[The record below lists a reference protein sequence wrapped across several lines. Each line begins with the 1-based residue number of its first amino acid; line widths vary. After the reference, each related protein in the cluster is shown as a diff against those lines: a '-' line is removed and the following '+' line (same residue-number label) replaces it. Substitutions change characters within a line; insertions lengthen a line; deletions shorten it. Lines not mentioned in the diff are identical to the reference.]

1 MVPIKEMTDV
11 LRVVKDVVRLK
22 PGTWVRFKRTLY
34 KDDLAQVEAVDT
46 AQNNVTLKVIP
57 RIDYARKRGQMKDS
71 SASALDDLKRKRRP
85 PQKLFDSD
93 AVRSIGGDP
102 TKEKG
107 RESEYWTFENNRYN
121 HRGFLIKNF
130 PMSAII
136 TEGVKPTLAELQK
149 FENSMDGL
157 DLEATSMLSKTA
169 MEKNHTFAAGDV
181 VEVCQGELIHLTG
194 VIIGIDGDKI
204 KVLPQHEELKDPID
218 FMANELKK
226 HFKVGEH
233 VKVIGGRF
241 EGETGL
247 IVKVEDHL
255 ATLISDLTMDE
266 VKVLP
271 RQLQLC
277 QSTATGVDALGKYE
291 WGDLVQIE

>member
-1 MVPIKEMTDV
+1 MVPIVEMPDV

-22 PGTWVRFKRTLY
+22 PGSWVRLKRTLY
-34 KDDLAQVEAVDT
+34 KDDLAQVESVDT
-46 AQNNVTLKVIP
+46 AQNNVTLKLIP
-57 RIDYARKRGQMKDS
+57 RIDYTRKRGIPKADR
-71 SASALDDLKRKRRP
+71 ALSKIEEMKRKRRP
-85 PQKLFDSD
+85 PPKLFDSD

-102 TKEKG
+102 IKEKG
-107 RESEYWTFENNRYN
+107 RETEYWMFESNRYN
-121 HRGFLIKNF
+121 QRGFLIKSF
-130 PMSAII
+130 PMNAVI
-136 TEGVKPTLAELQK
+136 TEGVKPTLTELQR
-149 FENSMDGL
+149 FEDSPDGL
-157 DLEATSMLSKTA
+157 DVELTANLSKTA
-169 MEKNHTFAAGDV
+169 LDKNHNFAAGDV

-194 VIIGIDGDKI
+194 IIIGIDGDKI
-204 KVLPQHEELKDPID
+204 KVLPQHEELKELE

-233 VKVIGGRF
+233 VKVIGGRY

-247 IVKVEDHL
+247 IVKVEDNQ

-277 QSTATGVDALGKYE
+277 QSSATGVDSLGKYE
-291 WGDLVQIE
+291 WGDLVQLE